1 MSLAFVFPGQG
12 SQAVG
17 MGQALAEAFPVA
29 RHILQ
34 EVDDALEQHLSRL
47 MFEGPEEELRL
58 TANAQPA
65 LMAASLAALRVFE
78 QEGGRPLAERAAFVA
93 GHSLGEYSALAA
105 AGALE
110 LADTARLLRRR
121 GEAMQEAVP
130 VGEGAMAALLGLEL
144 DAAEEIA
151 QEAAEDQV
159 CAAAN
164 DNAPGQVVLSG
175 HREAIDRAIELAK
188 GRGAKRAIQLPV
200 SAPFH
205 CSLMAP
211 AADVMAD
218 ALATVGI
225 KMPAVP
231 LVANVTASRLSDP
244 DEIRRKLVEQVTGKV
259 RWRESV
265 VYMASQGVETT
276 VELGAGK
283 VLTGL
288 SKRIDRSLGAVAAGT
303 PEELETLLQQL

>member
-1 MSLAFVFPGQG
+1 
-12 SQAVG
+12 
-17 MGQALAEAFPVA
+17 
-29 RHILQ
+29 
-34 EVDDALEQHLSRL
+34 
-47 MFEGPEEELRL
+47 
-58 TANAQPA
+58 
-65 LMAASLAALRVFE
+65 
-78 QEGGRPLAERAAFVA
+78 
-93 GHSLGEYSALAA
+93 
-105 AGALE
+105 
-110 LADTARLLRRR
+110 
-121 GEAMQEAVP
+121 
-130 VGEGAMAALLGLEL
+130 MAALLGLEL

-151 QEAAEDQV
+151 REAAEDQV

-231 LVANVTASRLSDP
+231 LVANVTALRVSDP

-265 VYMASQGVETT
+265 AYMASQGVETT

-303 PEELETLLQQL
+303 PEELEKLLQQL